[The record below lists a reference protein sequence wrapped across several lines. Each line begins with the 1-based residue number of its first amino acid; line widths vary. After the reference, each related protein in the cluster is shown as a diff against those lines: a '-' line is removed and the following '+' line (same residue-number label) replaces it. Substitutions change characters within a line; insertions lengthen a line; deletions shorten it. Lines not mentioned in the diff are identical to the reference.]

1 LLIYPDAVVVNLIN
15 STRFQKQLIMFCEA
29 NVKNHE
35 AVRAQARSETFVA
48 GLVYDFTFS

>member
-1 LLIYPDAVVVNLIN
+1 
-15 STRFQKQLIMFCEA
+15 MFCEA